1 MNFSVFRRG
10 RRLLPLVVLVLVAS
24 WALTSVGQGRTT
36 LTAYFTDS
44 TGLYVGDEVRV
55 LGVKVGE
62 VTELTPQGDRVRV
75 RLSLDEGLDVPA
87 DAKAAIVSP
96 SLVSGRFVQLAPAYT
111 GGSTLH
117 DGDEIPI
124 ERTAVPVSFDEVK
137 QELTQLAE
145 ALGPRSSRK
154 QGSLTELVTTLDANL
169 GGGTDAQLGKT
180 ISSLQDAAETLSESR
195 GSLFETVRNL
205 NSFTRN
211 LVRHDAAVAGFSGE
225 LTRAS
230 DVLADNRVLIGRT
243 LRALRSTLPAV
254 AKFARSHQ
262 RPLGTGLRQLTT
274 LAESLAER
282 SNTLASLLHVAPHSV
297 VGLYNTVENQAVTG
311 RVALANL
318 DSSAE
323 LLCGALLGLG
333 GTSADCKTALGPLLQ
348 LVGLT
353 ELPSSLAEATDPN
366 RSRTKIPVDGSAGE
380 ADLPLR
386 PDDLLGL
393 LTGGGAR

>member
-1 MNFSVFRRG
+1 MNSSLLRR
-10 RRLLPLVVLVLVAS
+10 RRLLSFVVLVIAAS
-24 WALTSVGQGRTT
+24 WALTSLGQGRAT

-62 VTELTPQGDRVRV
+62 VTEITPQGDRVRV
-75 RLSLDEGLDVPA
+75 RLSLEDDLDVPA

-111 GGSTLH
+111 GGSTLR
-117 DGDEIPI
+117 DGAEIPV

-145 ALGPRSSRK
+145 ALGPKSTGKR
-154 QGSLTELVTTLDANL
+154 GSLAELVTSLDANL
-169 GGGTDAQLGKT
+169 GSGTDAQLSET
-180 ISSLQDAAETLSESR
+180 ISSLQDAAQTLSDSR

-211 LVRHDAAVAGFSGE
+211 LVRYDASVAGFSGE

-230 DVLADNRVLIGRT
+230 DVLSDNRVLLGRT
-243 LRALRSTLPAV
+243 LRALRTTLPAV
-254 AKFARSHQ
+254 AKFARTHQ
-262 RPLGTGLRQLTT
+262 RPLGTSLRQLTT
-274 LAESLAER
+274 LAEALAER

-311 RVALANL
+311 RVALAGL
-318 DSSAE
+318 DSTAE
-323 LLCGALLGLG
+323 LLCGALLGVG
-333 GTSADCKTALGPLLQ
+333 GTSADCRTALGPLLQ

-353 ELPSSLAEATDPN
+353 GLPSNLTQATDPE
-366 RSRTKIPVDGSAGE
+366 RSR
-380 ADLPLR
+380 
-386 PDDLLGL
+386 LLGL
-393 LTGGGAR
+393 LTGSGGAR